1 MKCLYCLLQGNTIFN
16 CDVCFHSLTP
26 FTFPSSLSTGCI
38 GIQPLFTCLSYLSV
52 HTSVSSMF
60 IVLVLH
66 FYYNCINH
74 VVCHY
79 LLRRIHTFFLVF
91 VFPSTAIK
99 YVLHFIHILLPL
111 KVSFIFPFTK

>member
-1 MKCLYCLLQGNTIFN
+1 MKCLYCLLQENTILN

-26 FTFPSSLSTGCI
+26 FTFPPSLSTGCI
-38 GIQPLFTCLSYLSV
+38 GIQPLFTVLSYLSV

-66 FYYNCINH
+66 FYYKCINR

-79 LLRRIHTFFLVF
+79 LLGRIHPFFLAF
-91 VFPSTAIK
+91 IFSSTAIE
-99 YVLHFIHILLPL
+99 YVLHFIHIPLPL
-111 KVSFIFPFTK
+111 KASFIFPFTK